1 MIPPDHFLI
10 GLNQSDQDKNG
21 LTYLIRAF
29 LIRSGWFNLTG
40 KGSEGWRVSKDS
52 IDYQGLV
59 QEALRGVVRAALRR
73 VEREGRLPGEHHFY
87 IAFRTDHPDAK
98 VSSALR
104 QRYPHE
110 MTIVLQHQ
118 YWDLKVGEH
127 DFQITLSFN
136 NVSEKLSVPYAAVKN
151 FFDPSTRFGLQFTV
165 AEPETASGKVLE
177 PPMQSQAPKTED
189 PTAAKP
195 GEVVSLDQFRKK

>member
-1 MIPPDHFLI
+1 MPHD
-10 GLNQSDQDKNG
+10 S
-21 LTYLIRAF
+21 TRV
-29 LIRSGWFNLTG
+29 
-40 KGSEGWRVSKDS
+40 WRVSRDT

-59 QEALRGVVRAALRR
+59 QEALRGVVRAALKR
-73 VEREGRLPGEHHFY
+73 VEREGKLPGEHHFY
-87 IAFRTDHPDAK
+87 IAFRTDHPQAK
-98 VSSALR
+98 VSETLR

-118 YWDLKVGEH
+118 YWDLKVGED

-136 NVSEKLSVPYAAVKN
+136 NVPEKLSVPYIAVKN

-165 AEPETASGKVLE
+165 AEPGVVAGAVKILESPIPAKTGGAAEPDTA
-177 PPMQSQAPKTED
+177 P
-189 PTAAKP
+189 AKP